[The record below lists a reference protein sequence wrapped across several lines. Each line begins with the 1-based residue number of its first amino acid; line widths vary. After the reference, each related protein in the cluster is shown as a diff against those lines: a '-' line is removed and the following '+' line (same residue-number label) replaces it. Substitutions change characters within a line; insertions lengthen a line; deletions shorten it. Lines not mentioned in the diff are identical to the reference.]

1 MHILQFIV
9 CLLVCVLTPVPL
21 LSVYTTVASVTN
33 NRDTV
38 ARRQWEVQM
47 QRARERPNPI
57 LWKITLDAVAKDKNR
72 DDEVP
77 CSTLHHTMLLWLLF
91 TCACSVMSDCNHKA
105 FAMYYSFVKVCCVQ
119 SSLCCSY

>member
-57 LWKITLDAVAKDKNR
+57 LWKTTLDAVAKDKNR

-91 TCACSVMSDCNHKA
+91 TCACSVISDCNHKA
-105 FAMYYSFVKVCCVQ
+105 FAMYYSFVKVC
-119 SSLCCSY
+119 